1 MRGCRWIAAAAMLS
15 IAVANVAWA
24 QDKPT
29 KNPLEGNPEALKGGM
44 GLFRTRC
51 AACHGVDARGVRGP
65 DLTGVWGAGASDT
78 GLFETVQKGRPGTEM
93 PPGLFM
99 SDEDIWK
106 TLAYLKTLSATPA
119 PVSARGNA
127 ANGERIFSA
136 RCSRCHQVDGRGG
149 RLGPDLTRIGLTR
162 ARAALTN
169 QIRGAL
175 EDLPS
180 GYEPVTLTTPQG
192 RAIRGVKKNEDVF
205 SVQIMDT
212 TERIQGYLRSDLRE
226 VRDEK
231 RSLMPKFGPEVVNE
245 SDLDDLL
252 SYLATLRGPAPSTT
266 AFTLPAIPR

>member
-1 MRGCRWIAAAAMLS
+1 MRSSAWLA
-15 IAVANVAWA
+15 AVAIWSVAVASIGSA
-24 QDKPT
+24 QERPT
-29 KNPLEGNPEALKGGM
+29 RNPLDGNPEALKGGM

-51 AACHGVDARGVRGP
+51 VACHGVDARGVRGP
-65 DLTGVWGAGASDT
+65 DLTGVWAGGASDA
-78 GLFETVQKGRPGTEM
+78 GLFEIVQKGKPATEM

-99 SDEDIWK
+99 TDEDIWK
-106 TLAYLKTLSATPA
+106 TLAYLKTLSATPS
-119 PVSARGNA
+119 PVNSHGNA
-127 ANGERIFSA
+127 ENGERIFSA
-136 RCSRCHQVDGRGG
+136 RCSRCHQVEGRGG
-149 RLGPDLTRIGLTR
+149 RLGPDLTRIGVTR

-175 EDLPS
+175 EDLPP

-212 TERIQGYLRSDLRE
+212 GERIQGYLRSDLRE

-231 RSLMPKFGPEVVNE
+231 RSLMPKFGPDVLTE

-266 AFTLPAIPR
+266 VFTLPVIPR

>member
-1 MRGCRWIAAAAMLS
+1 MRMRGWFAATAMFLL
-15 IAVANVAWA
+15 AVASVGRA
-24 QDKPT
+24 QERPS

-65 DLTGVWGAGASDT
+65 DLTGVWAAGASDG
-78 GLFETVQKGRPGTEM
+78 GLFDTVQKGRPGTEM

-106 TLAYLKTLSATPA
+106 TLAYLKTLSATSA
-119 PVSARGNA
+119 AVNARGNA
-127 ANGERIFSA
+127 ENGERIFSG
-136 RCSRCHQVDGRGG
+136 RCRACHQVDGRGG
-149 RLGPDLTRIGLTR
+149 RLGPDLTRIGISR
-162 ARAALTN
+162 GRAALTN

-175 EDLPS
+175 EDLPA

-212 TERIQGYLRSDLRE
+212 TERIQGYLRSELRE

-231 RSLMPKFGPEVVNE
+231 RSLMPKFGPEVLNE

-266 AFTLPAIPR
+266 AFTLPNIPR

>member
-1 MRGCRWIAAAAMLS
+1 MMRNCTCLVAVMLS
-15 IAVANVAWA
+15 VAIVSA
-24 QDKPT
+24 QERPA
-29 KNPLEGNPEALKGGM
+29 KNPFDGNADGLKVGM

-65 DLTGVWGAGASDT
+65 DLTGVWATGSSDG
-78 GLFETVQKGRPGTEM
+78 GLFDVVQKGRPGTEM
-93 PPGLFM
+93 PPGLYM
-99 SDEDIWK
+99 TDDDIWK
-106 TLAYLKTLSATPA
+106 TLAYLKTLSATPS

-127 ANGERIFSA
+127 ENGERIFSA
-136 RCSRCHQVDGRGG
+136 RCSRCHQANGSGG

-162 ARAALTN
+162 SRSVLTN
-169 QIRGAL
+169 QIRGAV
-175 EDLPS
+175 EDLPP

-212 TERIQGYLRSDLRE
+212 GERIQGYLRSELRE

-231 RSLMPKFGPEVVNE
+231 RSLMPKYGPDVLSE

-266 AFTLPAIPR
+266 AFTLPVIPR

>member
-1 MRGCRWIAAAAMLS
+1 MRKRRWVATAAMLLLAAAS
-15 IAVANVAWA
+15 IGSA
-24 QDKPT
+24 QEKPT

-65 DLTGVWGAGASDT
+65 DLTGVWAAGASDA

-106 TLAYLKTLSATPA
+106 TLAYLKTLSATPSPA
-119 PVSARGNA
+119 SARGNA
-127 ANGERIFSA
+127 ENGERVFSA
-136 RCSRCHQVDGRGG
+136 RCIRCHQVGDRGG

-162 ARAALTN
+162 ARATLTN
-169 QIRGAL
+169 QIRGAV
-175 EDLPS
+175 EDLPA

-192 RAIRGVKKNEDVF
+192 RAVRGVKKNEDVF

-212 TERIQGYLRSDLRE
+212 NERIQGYLRSDLRE

-231 RSLMPKFGPEVVNE
+231 RSLMPRFGPDVLNE
-245 SDLDDLL
+245 SELDDLL